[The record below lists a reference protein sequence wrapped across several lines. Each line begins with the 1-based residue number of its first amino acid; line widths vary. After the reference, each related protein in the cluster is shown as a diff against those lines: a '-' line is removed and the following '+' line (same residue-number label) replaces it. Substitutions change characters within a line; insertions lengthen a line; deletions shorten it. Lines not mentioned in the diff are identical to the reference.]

1 MNDDADIEG
10 VRTKKWLGN
19 PQKKKRKLNKRQY
32 KINKSN

>member
-19 PQKKKRKLNKRQY
+19 PKKKKTKQTSIQNKQ
-32 KINKSN
+32 K